1 MTFSIE
7 FADEQQEYQARIKV
21 VGCGGSGG
29 NAVNT
34 MINFGLE
41 GVEFIV
47 VNTDAQALNANS
59 APTKLNIG
67 NSVTK
72 GLGAGADPER
82 GRKAALEDV
91 QRIKELISG
100 ADMVFV
106 TAGMGGG
113 TGTGAA
119 PVIAQLAREEGAL
132 TVGVVT
138 KPFLFEGRQ
147 RSRRADY
154 GLAALSE
161 TVDTL
166 ITIPNQKLL
175 LLGDDELTFI
185 DACRKADEVLYQAV
199 KGISDLITQNG
210 IVNVDFAD
218 VKTVMSN
225 MGRALMGTGI
235 AKGQNRARLAAE
247 MAVASPLLDDIS
259 VEGATGVLI
268 NVVGGSDL
276 KMREIQEAASLVQ
289 EQAHEDANIIFGAS
303 VDESL
308 GENVKVTVIATGFDE
323 AERHGSRRA
332 RRQRQPH
339 GPGPGSR
346 SRAPSASRV
355 AQQPHGQTSFG
366 HPQTQHSQ
374 LSHAPTPV
382 TAATATTR
390 ATRSTRAVAVLRPAA
405 VHPAPGGAG
414 AALVPSHP
422 ERARRPRRS
431 LADPRGHASRRRLP
445 PDRTRAAPR
454 ASRPA
459 TTTTGTSRRSS
470 ASSSRRAAVPPV
482 EPRIDGGAPDST
494 ARSAATRV
502 HLALRAA
509 TGNPEDQRRGGR
521 GGGSGLRGTF
531 SLPWP
536 RRRRPRRR
544 SPPPA

>member
-1 MTFSIE
+1 MSGFSIE
-7 FADEQQEYQARIKV
+7 FADETQEYQARIKV
-21 VGCGGSGG
+21 IGCGGSGG

-47 VNTDAQALNANS
+47 VNTDAQALNANA

-67 NSVTK
+67 ASVTK

-91 QRIKELISG
+91 QRIKELLSG

-147 RSRRADY
+147 RARRAEI
-154 GLAALSE
+154 GLAQLTE
-161 TVDTL
+161 QVDTL

-175 LLGDDELTFI
+175 LLGDDDLTFI
-185 DACRKADEVLYQAV
+185 DACRKADEVLFQAV

-218 VKTVMSN
+218 VKTVMSK
-225 MGRALMGTGI
+225 MGRALMGTGV
-235 AKGQNRARLAAE
+235 AKGQNRARMAAE

-268 NVVGGSDL
+268 NIVGGPDL

-303 VDESL
+303 IDDTL
-308 GENVKVTVIATGFDE
+308 GENVKVTVIATGFDSAADAAITDE
-323 AERHGSRRA
+323 RA
-332 RRQRQPH
+332 RA
-339 GPGPGSR
+339 SL
-346 SRAPSASRV
+346 AP
-355 AQQPHGQTSFG
+355 
-366 HPQTQHSQ
+366 PQTVQSG
-374 LSHAPTPV
+374 
-382 TAATATTR
+382 
-390 ATRSTRAVAVLRPAA
+390 RPAA
-405 VHPAPGGAG
+405 SVYAAPASSARQQQ
-414 AALVPSHP
+414 AEVP
-422 ERARRPRRS
+422 AVATRRT
-431 LADPRGHASRRRLP
+431 AHAHDVRVAPPPQSQARLP
-445 PDRTRAAPR
+445 LR
-454 ASRPA
+454 
-459 TTTTGTSRRSS
+459 
-470 ASSSRRAAVPPV
+470 
-482 EPRIDGGAPDST
+482 E
-494 ARSAATRV
+494 RSAAGANNFPVDVDWDIPTF
-502 HLALRAA
+502 
-509 TGNPEDQRRGGR
+509 QRK
-521 GGGSGLRGTF
+521 
-531 SLPWP
+531 
-536 RRRRPRRR
+536 
-544 SPPPA
+544 AQ

>member
-1 MTFSIE
+1 MSFSIE
-7 FADEQQEYQARIKV
+7 FAEETQEYQARIKV

-34 MINFGLE
+34 MINLGLE

-47 VNTDAQALNANS
+47 VNTDAQALNTNA

-67 NSVTK
+67 GNITK

-147 RSRRADY
+147 RARRAEL
-154 GLAALSE
+154 GLAQLSE
-161 TVDTL
+161 QVDTL

-175 LLGDDELTFI
+175 LLGDDELSFV
-185 DACRKADEVLYQAV
+185 DAFRKADEVLFQAV

-218 VKTVMSN
+218 VKTVMSA

-235 AKGQNRARLAAE
+235 AKGQSRARMAAE
-247 MAVASPLLDDIS
+247 MAIHSPLLDEIS

-268 NVVGGSDL
+268 NIVGGPDL

-303 VDESL
+303 IDESM
-308 GENVKVTVIATGFDE
+308 GENVKVTVIATGFDAQDRAALEERAAYPRQTLAPLTVPSQAARPAYVQVPARSTVQPVAQE
-323 AERHGSRRA
+323 APVSVPATRRPVYGNDVRA
-332 RRQRQPH
+332 AAAPPQPQ
-339 GPGPGSR
+339 SQQ
-346 SRAPSASRV
+346 RV
-355 AQQPHGQTSFG
+355 APRSERATSFPSLE
-366 HPQTQHSQ
+366 HDWD
-374 LSHAPTPV
+374 V
-382 TAATATTR
+382 
-390 ATRSTRAVAVLRPAA
+390 PAF
-405 VHPAPGGAG
+405 
-414 AALVPSHP
+414 
-422 ERARRPRRS
+422 
-431 LADPRGHASRRRLP
+431 
-445 PDRTRAAPR
+445 
-454 ASRPA
+454 
-459 TTTTGTSRRSS
+459 
-470 ASSSRRAAVPPV
+470 
-482 EPRIDGGAPDST
+482 
-494 ARSAATRV
+494 
-502 HLALRAA
+502 
-509 TGNPEDQRRGGR
+509 QRKGQ
-521 GGGSGLRGTF
+521 
-531 SLPWP
+531 
-536 RRRRPRRR
+536 
-544 SPPPA
+544 